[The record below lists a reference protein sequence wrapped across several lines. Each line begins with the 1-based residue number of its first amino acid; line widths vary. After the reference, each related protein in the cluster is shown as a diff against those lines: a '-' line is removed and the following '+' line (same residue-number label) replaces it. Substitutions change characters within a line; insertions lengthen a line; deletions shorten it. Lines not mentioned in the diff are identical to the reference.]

1 MQAELL
7 ALLKRTLATIT
18 GRENLSIKG
27 LCTWKLNNYSTVPS
41 FLSVGVLPPLSE
53 IFHSALF
60 QGVDVHLFQ
69 TDFQKISQWIC
80 LFPLKG
86 VFHVFVFHNKGSWS
100 PWEAEASRVVKKIAT
115 VYCFIQGFVLV
126 YIYIISSCQKISN
139 VFELFLC
146 VVFFLLLQI
155 IGT

>member
-69 TDFQKISQWIC
+69 TDFQKYPNEFVCSHLKAYSMC
-80 LFPLKG
+80 LCSTIKEVGVHEKLKQVG
-86 VFHVFVFHNKGSWS
+86 LL
-100 PWEAEASRVVKKIAT
+100 KK
-115 VYCFIQGFVLV
+115 
-126 YIYIISSCQKISN
+126 
-139 VFELFLC
+139 
-146 VVFFLLLQI
+146 
-155 IGT
+155 